1 MGKLAKILAPLVAVL
16 AIAAA
21 VFSFLIYK
29 DLKPYQARAAK
40 MAKGLSETAKKLD
53 ADTNTGK
60 SGKLS
65 YSEPQPGVKES
76 GAFSYVKYKENPGDF
91 EKNVNEVGSIA
102 STVINQ
108 RNSLAET
115 LVTVTKTL
123 GIEEGIMLD
132 EDLKAS
138 GTYEGK
144 LALATS
150 FTKAV
155 KDREED
161 MIDGIKQISRRLS
174 VSGADGL
181 VSAITIDTAEDDTKT
196 AKYAG
201 SEGIFDKM
209 GKSIDD
215 IKTARD
221 TYEKWLR
228 GLNGYVKKYN
238 WTAKTA
244 NIDVKSARNVLDA
257 AKKDMEGINGKLVEL
272 ESVKKELSEKL
283 AELRTRE
290 DEIAKLKEE
299 SEGLSKKLAK
309 ANERIRELGGED
321 SGSRPVLETVDQINP
336 KIVGYVLLDN
346 AEWNYVICDLSNKDI
361 VKGVMVVISDETG
374 KFLAS
379 GTVSKAEDKIS
390 LIEISRRSGEIP
402 KGAKVFM
409 GANANSES
417 DDD

>member
-1 MGKLAKILAPLVAVL
+1 MGKLAKILSPLVAVL

-21 VFSFLIYK
+21 VFSFLIWK

-40 MAKGLSETAKKLD
+40 MAEGLVKTAKTLD

-60 SGKLS
+60 SGKLT
-65 YSEPQPGVKES
+65 YTAPAPGVKES
-76 GAFSYVKYKENPGDF
+76 GAFSYIKYKENSGDF

-102 STVINQ
+102 STVIDQ
-108 RNSLAET
+108 RNKMAET
-115 LVTVTKTL
+115 ILTVSKTL
-123 GIEEGIMLD
+123 GVEDGTMLD

-138 GTYEGK
+138 GTYEGQ
-144 LALATS
+144 LSLATS
-150 FTKAV
+150 FSKAV
-155 KDREED
+155 KDRETD
-161 MIDGIKQISRRLS
+161 MLDGIKQISRRLS
-174 VSGADGL
+174 VSGVDSLEG
-181 VSAITIDTAEDDTKT
+181 AITIETGEDDAKT

-209 GKSIDD
+209 GKTIDD
-215 IKTARD
+215 IKSARD

-228 GLNGYVKKYN
+228 GLNSYVKKYD

-244 NIDVKSARNVLDA
+244 NIDVKSARTVLDA

-290 DEIAKLKEE
+290 EEIAKLKEE
-299 SEGLSKKLAK
+299 SEGLTKKLAK

-321 SGSRPVLETVDQINP
+321 SASRPVLETVDQINP

-346 AEWNYVICDLSNKDI
+346 AEWNYVICDLSNKDV

-390 LIEISRRSGEIP
+390 LIEISRRSADIP

-417 DDD
+417 SDD